1 MMQYLLPTAVGL
13 TARTNVKN
21 NIGLGSTA
29 SKLAVTNSQTREH
42 DVKAMQFE
50 ELRSLD
56 LRQCHS
62 VGDIVAALRYCAF
75 GARMLGEVSHTIC
88 GLATSKEKP
97 IFIYD
102 GKEDSALGRL
112 LARFVDHRWF
122 RKVVRPGEFARGK
135 IRADVVVVG
144 GYSERDADAIYSK
157 ARRAIFVNAFDMARP
172 GQIRDGYFPDAVF
185 ADPRYIMPV
194 IFAALAD
201 WLDGRPTS
209 ARSLLNG
216 LSPYG
221 GLAAQVARGAKA
233 LEAMT
238 ADKNALRFLTISGAM
253 TIGKMDLVICDMID
267 EGMVHAISST
277 GALMAHGL
285 VSSIG
290 LKHYKYNPRVDDT
303 ELARRKL
310 NRVTDTLEPET
321 NLDTVEEV
329 IGQVIEQIDG
339 SSALGPTEL
348 NRLIGKH
355 LAQHYPNERGILKSA
370 YVHGV
375 PVFVP
380 AFVDSELGND
390 IYIHNLKRQQR
401 GEKPIVIDLERDSK
415 ELIRLVTG
423 AKRFGI
429 FTIGGGV
436 PRNNV
441 QNVAPLIEIINERLG
456 PTYPERRYRYG
467 VRICPDRPH
476 FGHLSGC
483 TYSEN
488 ESWRKADKN
497 GIYAE
502 MIADAT
508 QVWPFLIKYLMEG
521 KSAAKKNRPRSVGA
535 RRAGASARRRAG
547 ASTRAHV

>member
-1 MMQYLLPTAVGL
+1 MKSL
-13 TARTNVKN
+13 
-21 NIGLGSTA
+21 
-29 SKLAVTNSQTREH
+29 
-42 DVKAMQFE
+42 QFD
-50 ELRSLD
+50 ELKSLD
-56 LRQCHS
+56 LQKCES
-62 VGDIVAALRYCAF
+62 VGDIVAGLRYCAF
-75 GARMLGEVSHTIC
+75 GARMLGEAAHTIHEMVS
-88 GLATSKEKP
+88 AKEKP
-97 IFIYD
+97 VLVYD
-102 GKEDSALGRL
+102 GPVDAPLGRL
-112 LARFVDHRWF
+112 LQKFIENRWF
-122 RKVVRPGEFARGK
+122 RKIVTPAQYAKTKASGEN
-135 IRADVVVVG
+135 IVVVG
-144 GYSERDADAIYSK
+144 GFSERDAEAIYK
-157 ARRAIFVNAFDMARP
+157 KKGRAIFINLFDMARP

-185 ADPRYIMPV
+185 ADPRYIM
-194 IFAALAD
+194 ALIYSA
-201 WLDGRPTS
+201 LDEWINGK
-209 ARSLLNG
+209 RSSIASLVSKLP
-216 LSPYG
+216 PYG

-238 ADKNALRFLTISGAM
+238 SDKSCARFLTISGAM
-253 TIGKMDLVICDMID
+253 TVGKMDLVICDMI
-267 EGMVHAISST
+267 ELGLIHAISST

-290 LKHYKYNPRVDDT
+290 LKHYKYNPKYNDT

-329 IGQVIEQIDG
+329 IGKVIETIDG
-339 SSALGPTEL
+339 SRPLGPTQF

-355 LAQHYPNERGILKSA
+355 LAENYPNDRGILKSA

-390 IYIHNLKRQQR
+390 IYIHNMKRR
-401 GEKPIVIDLERDSK
+401 RHGKKPILMDLERDSK
-415 ELIRLVTG
+415 ELIRLVTTS
-423 AKRFGI
+423 KRFGI

-456 PTYPERRYRYG
+456 PTFPNRRFSYG

-508 QVWPFLIKYLMEG
+508 QVWPFLVKYIMERRA
-521 KSAAKKNRPRSVGA
+521 AAKKQ
-535 RRAGASARRRAG
+535 
-547 ASTRAHV
+547 

>member
-1 MMQYLLPTAVGL
+1 M
-13 TARTNVKN
+13 
-21 NIGLGSTA
+21 
-29 SKLAVTNSQTREH
+29 
-42 DVKAMQFE
+42 KALQFE
-50 ELRSLD
+50 ELKSLD
-56 LRQCHS
+56 LQKCES
-62 VGDIVAALRYCAF
+62 VGDIVAGLRHCAF
-75 GARMLGEVSHTIC
+75 GARMLGEVAQTIHEM
-88 GLATSKEKP
+88 AAAKEKP
-97 IFIYD
+97 LLIYD
-102 GKEDSALGRL
+102 GLENAPLGRL
-112 LARFVDHRWF
+112 LRSLVENRWF
-122 RKVVRPGEFARGK
+122 SK
-135 IRADVVVVG
+135 IVLPSQYAKSKRSADNIVVVG
-144 GYSERDADAIYSK
+144 GFSERDAEAIYKKKS
-157 ARRAIFVNAFDMARP
+157 RAIFINPFDMARP

-185 ADPRYIMPV
+185 ADPRYVMPV
-194 IFAALAD
+194 IYGALDEWINGKASSV
-201 WLDGRPTS
+201 G
-209 ARSLLNG
+209 SLIAKLA
-216 LSPYG
+216 PYG

-238 ADKNALRFLTISGAM
+238 NDKNAVRFLTVSGAM
-253 TIGKMDLVICDMID
+253 TVGKMDLVICDMI
-267 EGMVHAISST
+267 EQGLIHAISST

-290 LKHYKYNPRVDDT
+290 LKHYKYNPKYNDT

-329 IGQVIEQIDG
+329 IGKIIEKIDG
-339 SSALGPTEL
+339 SRPLSPTEL
-348 NRLIGKH
+348 NSLIGKH
-355 LAQHYPNERGILKSA
+355 LAENYRNERGILKSA

-390 IYIHNLKRQQR
+390 IYIHNMKRRRR
-401 GEKPIVIDLERDSK
+401 GKKPILMDLEQDSK
-415 ELIRLVTG
+415 ELIKLVTG
-423 AKRFGI
+423 SKRFGI
-429 FTIGGGV
+429 FTVGGGV

-456 PTYPERRYRYG
+456 PTFPNRRYSYG
-467 VRICPDRPH
+467 IRICPDRPH

-508 QVWPFLIKYLMEG
+508 QVWPFLVKYVLE
-521 KSAAKKNRPRSVGA
+521 KKAAPPTA
-535 RRAGASARRRAG
+535 R
-547 ASTRAHV
+547 